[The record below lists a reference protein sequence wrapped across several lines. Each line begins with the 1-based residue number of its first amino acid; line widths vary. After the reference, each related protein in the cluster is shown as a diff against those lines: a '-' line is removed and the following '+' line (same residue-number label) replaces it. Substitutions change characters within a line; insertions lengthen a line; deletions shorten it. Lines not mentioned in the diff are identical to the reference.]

1 MGYQVQKKK
10 EKLKKK
16 EKKIIKFASED
27 VQDSDSDIS
36 SPLCGGGTTTIPK
49 QRKRGRPRK
58 DVVNSSATGT
68 GTVVAKVAK
77 PATNLNR
84 YS

>member
-1 MGYQVQKKK
+1 MQKKK

-36 SPLCGGGTTTIPK
+36 SPLCGGGTTTTIPK

-58 DVVNSSATGT
+58 DVVNISATGT
-68 GTVVAKVAK
+68 GKVVAKVAK

-84 YS
+84 